1 MVSHPTVH
9 GSWVFGSP
17 LLGPRV
23 AWAARSTAFR
33 GQWSAGEL
41 IGALVVVGLL
51 AALVAFIFWPR
62 RPS

>member
-1 MVSHPTVH
+1 MVSHPAVE
-9 GSWVFGSP
+9 GAWVFGSP
-17 LLGPRV
+17 LFGPRV

-33 GQWSAGEL
+33 GQWSTGEL
-41 IGALVVVGLL
+41 IGALVVVGVL